1 MHGYGAKKKK
11 LKVETKL
18 PRWSVMEAKSFIGPN
33 GDYMT

>member
-1 MHGYGAKKKK
+1 MHGLGRGKKK
-11 LKVETKL
+11 LKVETTL